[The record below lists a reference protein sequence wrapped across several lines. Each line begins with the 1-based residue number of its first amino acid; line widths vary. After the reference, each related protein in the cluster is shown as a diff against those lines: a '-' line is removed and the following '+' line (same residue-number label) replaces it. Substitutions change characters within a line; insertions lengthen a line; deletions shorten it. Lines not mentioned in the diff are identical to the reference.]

1 MYLFHSSVFIT
12 QYAKDKP
19 DYKLQGLMCVQ
30 LCIQL
35 ISCGLYSTVLY
46 TSLWTFINTEFSCF
60 EVQVLV
66 WEKKLNCIHCH
77 TVKHIYAMCAIYNF
91 MKIQRAI
98 MTMKYTKF
106 SLINLKFTLS
116 WNFRACSEGFMVSV
130 FNFQEAS
137 VSNLKFGEV
146 PSLQEEFLLIWGWG
160 GGGGGGGGGGT
171 WVGVRGG
178 GVSRW

>member
-1 MYLFHSSVFIT
+1 MQRINLTTSYKDWCVFNCA
-12 QYAKDKP
+12 YS
-19 DYKLQGLMCVQ
+19 L
-30 LCIQL
+30 
-35 ISCGLYSTVLY
+35 CGLYSTVLY

-116 WNFRACSEGFMVSV
+116 WNFRACSKGFMVSV

-146 PSLQEEFLLIWGWG
+146 PSLQEEFLLIWVCVCG
-160 GGGGGGGGGGT
+160 GGGIHGWVWGEVHGWVCGEVVCPGGEDT
-171 WVGVRGG
+171 GVVMEGF
-178 GVSRW
+178 